1 MPKNL
6 LSITDVS
13 SNELR
18 MLVNNTIKISQIEN
32 PQSLLLGKNVGV
44 YFNRPSTRTKTSFT
58 LAASNLGASVITYR
72 PDDLQLTTG
81 ETIEDTAGVLGEYL
95 DVLVIRCKE
104 TSEAKIFTVPPKMSV
119 INALSD
125 EEHPTQTIADLATI
139 QEKFNQLE
147 GRKVLFLGE
156 GGNIATS
163 FLLAA
168 SRIPQMELTF
178 ITPSKYGFKEQV
190 IRQAKEFA
198 QESSAKI
205 FYHHNPQELPEQVD
219 VVYTT
224 RWRSMG
230 EEKFD
235 RKWLDN
241 FKGFQVTK
249 TLLERVSNSSTI
261 LMHDLPAERGA
272 EVDYEV
278 LEDERSAIYQQARN
292 KYTSAKA
299 ILAWCCD
306 TVF

>member
-1 MPKNL
+1 MPKQL
-6 LSITDVS
+6 LSITDIS
-13 SNELR
+13 TNELR
-18 MLVNNTIKISQIEN
+18 ILVNNTVTFDQRKN
-32 PQSLLLGKNVGV
+32 PQHLLVGKNVGI

-72 PDDLQLTTG
+72 PDELQLTTG
-81 ETIEDTAGVLGEYL
+81 ETIEDTARVFGEYL
-95 DVLVIRCKE
+95 DVLVIRCKYI
-104 TSEAKIFTVPPKMSV
+104 SEAQIFTAPNKMSV

-139 QEKFNQLE
+139 QEKFNHLE
-147 GRKVLFLGE
+147 GIKVLFMAE

-190 IRQAKEFA
+190 IRQAEELAK
-198 QESSAKI
+198 ESSAKI
-205 FYHHNPQELPEQVD
+205 FYHHNPQELPKAVD

-230 EEKFD
+230 EEKLD
-235 RKWLDN
+235 REWLNN

-249 TLLERVSNSSTI
+249 NLLDQVSNSSTI

-278 LEDERSAIYQQARN
+278 LEDERSVIAQQARN

-306 TVF
+306 AVD